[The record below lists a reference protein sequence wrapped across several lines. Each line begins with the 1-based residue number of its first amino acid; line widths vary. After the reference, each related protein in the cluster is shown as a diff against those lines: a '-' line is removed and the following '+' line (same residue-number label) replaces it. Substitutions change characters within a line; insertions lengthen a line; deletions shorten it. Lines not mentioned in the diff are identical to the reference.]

1 MWFSPLKG
9 AHLTLGQLDKT
20 LPVNTTVE
28 TNKKIDRGIFVYVD
42 AGADGNA
49 KPCFSLYTSTQAGND
64 TPVIPYI
71 ALQSWKDFQAGMAG
85 NIGQAPIAKGIAQF
99 HTKAGSG
106 AWEDGTPSGANEAAF
121 IDAHNLTEAPYMGQE
136 VEGPKITAISIL
148 QAAEYQT
155 NAFDQSTDVTYKV
168 GDLLTINNEGK
179 LTPWSE
185 GKCVV
190 GSVTAAPFSRWIN
203 DLGASEDGARISG
216 GNSKV
221 INFATMW
228 IPGTGSS
235 AANNGGEPANPVT
248 GQAVNKPVQAVNK
261 PVQAANKPEQAAK

>member
-20 LPVNTTVE
+20 LPVNTKVE
-28 TNKKIDRGIFVYVD
+28 TNKNIDRGVFVYVD

-49 KPCFSLYTSTQAGND
+49 KPCFSLYTSTQAGNA

-85 NIGQAPIAKGIAQF
+85 NIGQAPITKGIAPF

-106 AWEDGTPSGANEAAF
+106 AWDDGTPSGANEAAF
-121 IDAHNLTEAPYMGQE
+121 IDAHNIADAQD
-136 VEGPKITAISIL
+136 VEGPRITAISIL

-155 NAFDQSTDVTYKV
+155 NAFDATQTYKV
-168 GDLLTINNEGK
+168 GDLLTVNDEGK
-179 LTPWSE
+179 LTPWAE
-185 GKCVV
+185 GKSVV
-190 GSVTAAPFSRWIN
+190 GSVTAAPFTRWIN
-203 DLGASEDGARISG
+203 DLGASEDAARISG

-228 IPGTGSS
+228 IPGTSS
-235 AANNGGEPANPVT
+235 SDTNKKVETEKPAEAQAA
-248 GQAVNKPVQAVNK
+248 NK
-261 PVQAANKPEQAAK
+261 PVQAANKPVQAAK